1 MRRTFSLI
9 AALAA
14 CLLIVAATG
23 CGGGSD
29 GDAAEGEAASGDT
42 VGRDDAMLAMARCL
56 REQGMDVDDP
66 RPGQPMRVEADRAS
80 DAKSRK
86 AMEACQ
92 KELADVLPEPSAE
105 DRERMRERGLEF
117 ARCMRENGVDM
128 PDPTP
133 GGDGLFRIGGDG
145 IDPQSETFKKAQKA
159 CGDIMRG
166 TLRGPGGASS

>member
-14 CLLIVAATG
+14 CALVLAASG

-29 GDAAEGEAASGDT
+29 GDTADADAASGNA
-42 VGRDDAMLAMARCL
+42 VGRDDAMLLMARCL
-56 REQGMDVDDP
+56 RKQGLDVEDP
-66 RPGQPMRVEADRAS
+66 RPGQPMQLRVDRAD
-80 DAKSRK
+80 DARTRT
-86 AMEACQ
+86 ANETCQ

-105 DRERMRERGLEF
+105 DRERMRENGLEF
-117 ARCMRENGVDM
+117 ARCMRKNGVDM
-128 PDPTP
+128 PDPTAD
-133 GGDGLFRIGGDG
+133 GGGVFRFGGDG

-166 TLRGPGGASS
+166 MLREPGEASS